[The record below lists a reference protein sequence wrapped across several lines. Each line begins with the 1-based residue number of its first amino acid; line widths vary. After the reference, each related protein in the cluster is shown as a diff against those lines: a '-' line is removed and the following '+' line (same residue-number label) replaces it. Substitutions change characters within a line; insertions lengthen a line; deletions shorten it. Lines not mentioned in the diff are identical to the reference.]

1 MAKVIG
7 EIWKS
12 IPGYEGLY
20 EVSNIG
26 NVRSLFRYKK
36 TLKPSLTNNGYLYY
50 QLFKNKVGKNHYAHR
65 LVATAFVPKEE
76 GKEIVNHK
84 DENKT
89 NNCAENLEWVSHIE
103 NCRWGTA
110 IARRTQNIDYSK
122 RKVNNANQIKVC
134 SKPILMYT
142 KNGEFIREW
151 SSASECVR
159 QCGFSSV
166 AGIRRCVSGER
177 KTAFGYVFKERGN
190 DLLAR

>member
-1 MAKVIG
+1 MAKIM
-7 EIWKS
+7 WKPV
-12 IPGYEGLY
+12 PGYEGLY
-20 EVSNIG
+20 EVSNTG
-26 NVRSLFRYKK
+26 VVRSLYRYKK
-36 TLKPSLTNNGYLYY
+36 ELKPMISNSGYERVD
-50 QLFKNKVGKNHYAHR
+50 LFKDGKRKQYSVHR
-65 LVATAFVPKEE
+65 LVAVCFCKKPDDCDV
-76 GKEIVNHK
+76 VNHK
-84 DENKT
+84 DECKT
-89 NNCAENLEWVSHIE
+89 NNNAENLEWVSHIE